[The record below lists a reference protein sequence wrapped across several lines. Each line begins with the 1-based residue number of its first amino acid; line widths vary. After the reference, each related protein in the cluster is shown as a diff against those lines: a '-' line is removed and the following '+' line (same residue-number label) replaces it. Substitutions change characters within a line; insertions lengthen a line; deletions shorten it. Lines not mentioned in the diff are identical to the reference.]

1 MTRTSA
7 RTRRPA
13 VVAALT
19 GLALAAALVS
29 GCSGGTSTEGDGTIA
44 APQPVASDGASA
56 SDQSPEVPAEEGSD
70 DAGAANSGATV
81 PDGWPEAVL
90 VPAGETLLTTPR
102 GGGWDLLIEGIDE
115 SELRSLIDQMTSG
128 GFTSPGVTD
137 MGGGAWIAE
146 LTGPVGVVTYSYEA
160 GGAGVPNVRVVF
172 VPSG

>member
-1 MTRTSA
+1 
-7 RTRRPA
+7 
-13 VVAALT
+13 
-19 GLALAAALVS
+19 
-29 GCSGGTSTEGDGTIA
+29 
-44 APQPVASDGASA
+44 
-56 SDQSPEVPAEEGSD
+56 
-70 DAGAANSGATV
+70 
-81 PDGWPEAVL
+81 VL